1 MLTVFKSVGFAGR
14 SEIPLRLK
22 AMLDLT
28 TDREQGK
35 EGRKEGRKK
44 RTEKKRKGKKRKEKK
59 RKENTKNEKR
69 KNEMKWD
76 SVTYLHFLPLY

>member
-22 AMLDLT
+22 AMLYLT

-44 RTEKKRKGKKRKEKK
+44 RKEKK
-59 RKENTKNEKR
+59 RIENTKKEKR

-76 SVTYLHFLPLY
+76 SV